1 MVGSSSRINDLISYM
16 LLIIIMLSPLPLG
29 SNRPI
34 FWAISAAFVFFIATV
49 FLATMALR
57 EIPLRISAR
66 KFIVVGVL
74 VGVYLGYMAL
84 APNANALATVR
95 TLSYAVF
102 FFLMVQVSANRYRAK
117 RIATFM
123 LLIAIIYAVVGFA
136 MHYGNLELPTEFGL
150 SAYAGNAHGTF
161 TNRNSYATYLG
172 FGILLGLALLIN
184 RMRGFSDGMLAL
196 SDEKLVFAGVGMVLM
211 LVTLISTNSRMGV
224 AALGVAAV
232 FFLLVLVM
240 KRARAGLWTTISLT
254 AGMLIIAGVA
264 FSLYGATLLERLG
277 SVERD
282 ADVRFALYE
291 QVWEMIRAK
300 PWAGHGADSF
310 EVAFPTYHHLPVSP
324 DLLWSKAHNTY
335 LTNWAESGLVIGSI
349 PVLLGLWV
357 FFRLL
362 YVVYE
367 RPSRYIFSLLGAS
380 VILQGAIH
388 STVDFSLEIQAN
400 MYMLLAILA
409 LGYAE
414 AMQAKKR
421 GSRDV

>member
-1 MVGSSSRINDLISYM
+1 MVDKSKFNDLIGYM
-16 LLIIIMLSPLPLG
+16 LLLVIALSPLPLG

-34 FWAISAAFVFFIATV
+34 FWAISSAFVLFVAAV
-49 FLATMALR
+49 FLIMMALR
-57 EIPLRISAR
+57 EVPLRVPPR
-66 KFIVVGVL
+66 KIVIIGVL
-74 VGVYLGYMAL
+74 VAIYLVYMVVT
-84 APNANALATVR
+84 PNGNILATLR

-102 FFLMVQVSANRYRAK
+102 FFLMVQVGSNRYRAK
-117 RIATFM
+117 RIATNMFFVAM
-123 LLIAIIYAVVGFA
+123 IYAAVGFA
-136 MHYGNLELPTEFGL
+136 MHFGNLEMPAEFGL

-184 RMRGFSDGMLAL
+184 RMRGFDDGLLAL
-196 SDEKLVFAGVGMVLM
+196 SDEKLVFAGVSMALM

-224 AALGVAAV
+224 AAFSVAVV
-232 FFLLVLVM
+232 FFLLALAI
-240 KRARAGLWTTISLT
+240 KRARTGLWLTVGITIGVLVLAS
-254 AGMLIIAGVA
+254 VA

-300 PWAGHGADSF
+300 PWTGHGPDSF
-310 EVAFPTYHHLPVSP
+310 EVAFPTYHRLPVSP

-335 LTNWAESGLVIGSI
+335 LTNWAETGLIIGSL
-349 PVLLGLWV
+349 PLLLGLWV
-357 FFRLL
+357 FIRLL
-362 YVVYE
+362 YTVYK
-367 RPSRYIFSLLGAS
+367 RQRRYIFPLLGAS
-380 VILQGAIH
+380 VILQGAVH

-400 MYMLLAILA
+400 MYMLLAIVA

-414 AMQAKKR
+414 AMQDKRR
-421 GSRDV
+421 GSFDV